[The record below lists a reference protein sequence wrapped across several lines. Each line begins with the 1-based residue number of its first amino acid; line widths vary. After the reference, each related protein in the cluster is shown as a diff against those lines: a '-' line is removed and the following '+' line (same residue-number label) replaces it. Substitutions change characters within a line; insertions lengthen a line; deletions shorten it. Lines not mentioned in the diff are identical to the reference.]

1 MAYRVGL
8 SLVVALTISSLA
20 APVALAQQHSVSLNL
35 GYFAVRGEDARI
47 EDDVLVENLR
57 VFGFD
62 LRDFNNA
69 STGGEWLVGLG
80 DYLEAAFGLGF
91 YRRTVPSVY
100 DDYIDEDG
108 TEIAQDFKLRVIPLS
123 ATIRFLPFGRRAVE
137 PYVGVGAGLFAWRYS
152 EVGEFVDFTDFSV
165 FRDRYVATGNDVGP
179 IVLGGIRVPVGS
191 RYAVGGEVRYQE
203 AQGTVGVDNGFLDE
217 RIDLGG
223 LTTQVT
229 FQVKF

>member
-1 MAYRVGL
+1 MPFRFGR
-8 SLVVALTISSLA
+8 SLLA
-20 APVALAQQHSVSLNL
+20 ALIITGVSAPALAQQHSVTLNL

-47 EDDVLVENLR
+47 DDDVLVENLR

-69 STGGEWLVGLG
+69 NVGGEWLVGLG
-80 DYLEAAFGLGF
+80 DYLEAGFGLGF

-123 ATIRFLPFGRRAVE
+123 ATIRFLPFGRRRVE
-137 PYVGVGAGLFAWRYS
+137 PYVGLGAGLFAWRYS
-152 EVGEFVDFTDFSV
+152 EVGEFVDFTDFSI

-191 RYAVGGEVRYQE
+191 RYSVGGEVRYQQ
-203 AQGTVGVDNGFLDE
+203 ARGTVGVDNGFLDE

-223 LTTQVT
+223 LTTLFT